1 MNLLSCAAF
10 EVIVEICSCVCVE
23 MFEYV
28 SKYSLIDS
36 DSREA
41 FREMI

>member
-1 MNLLSCAAF
+1 
-10 EVIVEICSCVCVE
+10 

-41 FREMI
+41 FREIILKFVVLRISFL